1 MFKIRYKSHHD
12 VGNVISKFTKNFKA
26 SKEDF
31 ISLLEEV
38 NVSKQL
44 ALYFHTPYCDK
55 ICSFCNMNR
64 KQLDNDLEEYTKYIC
79 DEIKKYGAYKFC
91 KTSEVDVVFFGG
103 GTPTIL
109 PPKIFNEILGA
120 AKKYFNI
127 TDNLVVNIEGSATTI
142 YKDEVIEYIKE
153 NSISKVS
160 VGVQTFNFKLRE
172 KYKSKATLDEVYLTL
187 NKLKNNKI
195 KTGIDIM
202 YGFPDFKI
210 GDISEITFN
219 DINEAVKLDI
229 DAIDFGQLYPYCNN
243 LEKRIKDENLKMP
256 SKDQIVNIIKT
267 VNGIMKDNGY
277 EQKASYGY
285 TKKNSDIMVMESS
298 YYGGIKDVPDCIAIG
313 SGAFGFINGYKYRN
327 NSYNAYIMNRKTKFS
342 QLKKLSNIQLQN
354 LNVVGFPKILYLSK
368 KQLRMNGSERYDYK
382 IKKLLEYGMLEE
394 SLDGFN
400 ITEEGKCFIDNI
412 YYYLLEDEEREKINR
427 QTKILYID

>member
-1 MFKIRYKSHHD
+1 
-12 VGNVISKFTKNFKA
+12 
-26 SKEDF
+26 
-31 ISLLEEV
+31 
-38 NVSKQL
+38 
-44 ALYFHTPYCDK
+44 
-55 ICSFCNMNR
+55 
-64 KQLDNDLEEYTKYIC
+64 
-79 DEIKKYGAYKFC
+79 
-91 KTSEVDVVFFGG
+91 
-103 GTPTIL
+103 
-109 PPKIFNEILGA
+109 
-120 AKKYFNI
+120 
-127 TDNLVVNIEGSATTI
+127 
-142 YKDEVIEYIKE
+142 
-153 NSISKVS
+153 
-160 VGVQTFNFKLRE
+160 
-172 KYKSKATLDEVYLTL
+172 
-187 NKLKNNKI
+187 
-195 KTGIDIM
+195 GIDIM

-368 KQLRMNGSERYDYK
+368 KQLRINGSERYDYK